1 MRAPFR
7 ISTAGVSSRKFR
19 KGGVI
24 ACRLRASEKNAKTVS
39 RGAGTAT
46 RVSSL
51 YGIEAPFY
59 LRMSFNEERRVHS
72 CEREPLPV
80 DAAHLEPVL
89 RRLRR
94 DLADVGLIVP
104 GSADLRRKRDV
115 LQHLGLRRHE
125 SKLHLARRPVQ
136 IDFEQ
141 TRGARGRGAL
151 EWKQPLVPRPP
162 AGRDESRRAERE
174 RRSCL
179 HDQ

>member
-59 LRMSFNEERRVHS
+59 LRMSFNEERRVHP
-72 CEREPLPV
+72 CEREPFPV
-80 DAAHLEPVL
+80 DAADLEPVL

-94 DLADVGLIVP
+94 DFADEGLIVF
-104 GSADLRRKRDV
+104 GSAFLPRQDEI
-115 LQHLGLRRHE
+115 LQG
-125 SKLHLARRPVQ
+125 
-136 IDFEQ
+136 I
-141 TRGARGRGAL
+141 
-151 EWKQPLVPRPP
+151 
-162 AGRDESRRAERE
+162 
-174 RRSCL
+174 
-179 HDQ
+179 